1 MNNFIEWLEVRDKS
15 FLDSIILSEAKFVR
29 GAVYNSIL
37 SYEFLVK
44 IINGLE
50 RKTKTPGTLPSHI
63 KDIETQI
70 RAIKNY
76 LEANEFVTEE
86 DWKLFANDINIG
98 KAVANNAHAYVS
110 RLSYFYTNKDVEGS
124 DSYPNQVSAIQQICD
139 PSTGP
144 GIGFLEA
151 TLPQVDAGKDVDER
165 PLNISGSG
173 FLTGNYN
180 LLVWENKAKANAY
193 RAKAKAAGGNAEED
207 PVTQEPKE
215 IPGIGDNRFKPRDLG
230 GSNPNPAPVPRN
242 PDATINPKGNVQP
255 DQPKGTIPR
264 RQGKRPN
271 IQKPAEPEVPDI
283 FGPKNQKG
291 NAIEETYKKLD
302 MSKSPDPLKQA
313 AGELFNA
320 GGISAYY
327 DGIRKKIA
335 LVKMRDKTPVI
346 NNNPNSS
353 DYTKPNKQEGQL
365 GTPVIVTPV
374 NDEPNGIAQAIM
386 KAWEDSHGG
395 NPINLA
401 ALGNPWKGKTKP
413 DGQPIEFS
421 DDVLILNRSLRPG
434 ETYPDKYV
442 VSNRS
447 PNPTISRNNEVPTVY
462 NKQLGARVPQDTQG
476 YQGPQMIYNQALN
489 KWVPYKSPF
498 PK

>member
-15 FLDSIILSEAKFVR
+15 FLDSIILSEGLVR
-29 GAVYNSIL
+29 GAVSNTIFSKEKLI
-37 SYEFLVK
+37 K
-44 IINGLE
+44 IVEGLKRKIN
-50 RKTKTPGTLPSHI
+50 TPGVSPHEIIQLNTQVTA
-63 KDIETQI
+63 IENFF
-70 RAIKNY
+70 RNY
-76 LEANEFVTEE
+76 EFVTEE
-86 DWKLFANDINIG
+86 DWNLFENDGKYGVVAANAR
-98 KAVANNAHAYVS
+98 KYVN
-110 RLSYFYTNKDVEGS
+110 RLSYLYDNPNVAGS
-124 DSYPNQVSAIQQICD
+124 QTYKNQTTAIEMMCD
-139 PSTGP
+139 PASGP
-144 GIGFLEA
+144 GIGFLSA
-151 TLPQVDAGKDVDER
+151 NLPQVDAGKDPDTGESLSIYGTNV
-165 PLNISGSG
+165 L
-173 FLTGNYN
+173 FGNYN
-180 LLVWENKAKANAY
+180 VLVWESKAKANEY
-193 RAKAKAAGGNAEED
+193 RTKAKAAAAGGKVGDED
-207 PVTQEPKE
+207 PVSGEPPK
-215 IPGIGDNRFKPRDLG
+215 IPGIGDNKFKQRELG
-230 GSNPNPAPVPRN
+230 GSNPVPGN
-242 PDATINPKGNVQP
+242 PDATINPKGNV
-255 DQPKGTIPR
+255 QPKGTIPR

-291 NAIEETYKKLD
+291 NAIEEKYKKLD
-302 MSKSPDPLKQA
+302 MSQSPDPLKQA

-353 DYTKPNKQEGQL
+353 DYTKPNKEDGQL
-365 GTPVIVTPV
+365 GTPVIVTFV
-374 NDEPNGIAQAIM
+374 NDDSTGIAQAIM
-386 KAWEDSHGG
+386 KAWEDSHHG

-401 ALGNPWKGKTKP
+401 ALGNPWKSRTKP

-421 DDVLILNRSLRPG
+421 DDVLILNRALRPG

-442 VSNRS
+442 VSYNS
-447 PNPTISRNNEVPTVY
+447 PSPTTSRNNEVPTVY

-476 YQGPQMIYNQALN
+476 YQGPQMIYNQTLN